1 MFTHTRQPLVNVVF
15 SLTLNEMIVL
25 FSETGQRK
33 KTSVRPDIVMNNQVC
48 VCSCVSGCSLTCSL
62 TVDKTVH

>member
-48 VCSCVSGCSLTCSL
+48 VCSCVSGCSLTCI
-62 TVDKTVH
+62 KTVH